1 MGEPVM
7 TNILKAKMLKAKMA
21 KLTRSTGRSAIRLFG
36 LLGAFG
42 FATEA
47 VAAQKAEDLYK
58 SYCATC
64 HGADM
69 SGGLGL
75 ALNDSEWKYGASD
88 SDITKVIKEGLPK
101 VGMPAW
107 NKTLSDEDI
116 RALVILIRERGAA
129 TAVTDKTVKSSNSS
143 LLSGAGHNFSLEE
156 VATAPGELWG
166 MDFLADG
173 TIIATQKD
181 GNLWLFK
188 KGERLGPVQG
198 TPKVMAGGQGG
209 LLAVQ
214 RHPDVKAGWIYLT
227 FSDPS
232 KNGSMTKVVRG
243 KLDGLQWVEEQTVYA
258 ADPKFYTEVGHHFG
272 SRLVFQNGYIY
283 FSIGDRGMQDQA
295 QDITRPNGKIHRLHD
310 DGRVPSDN
318 PFIDKTNAVTSI
330 WSYGHRNP
338 QGLAINPVNG
348 DLWGAE
354 HGPRGG
360 DELNVVSKGLNYGWP
375 VITYG
380 MNYDG
385 TPITKETHKDG
396 MEQPKHYWVPS
407 IAASDIEFYT
417 GEHFPSWRNQLL
429 VGSLAKQQLRLVR
442 IAADKVI
449 GDELVLQ
456 GHGRIRDVAT
466 GPDGYP
472 YVVLNNPNGIIYR
485 LVPGK
490 P

>member
-1 MGEPVM
+1 MSEPVI
-7 TNILKAKMLKAKMA
+7 TEMLKTEMA
-21 KLTRSTGRSAIRLFG
+21 KQKCSTSASAVRLVW
-36 LLGAFG
+36 LLGALS
-42 FATEA
+42 FATPT

-58 SYCATC
+58 SFCATC

-88 SDITKVIKEGLPK
+88 SDITKVIKEGLPT

-129 TAVTDKTVKSSNSS
+129 AAVADKTAKSSDNA
-143 LLSGAGHNFSLEE
+143 LLTGAGHSFALEQ

-173 TIIATQKD
+173 TIFATQKN

-188 KGERLGPVQG
+188 NGERQGPVRG
-198 TPKVMAGGQGG
+198 TPKVMDGGQGG

-214 RHPDVKAGWIYLT
+214 RHPDAKAGWIYLT

-243 KLDGLQWVEEQTVYA
+243 KLDGLQWVEEQTVYG
-258 ADPKFYTEVGHHFG
+258 ADPKFYTEARHHFG
-272 SRLVFQNGYIY
+272 SRLVFQDGYVY
-283 FSIGDRGMQDQA
+283 FSIGDRGKQDQA
-295 QDITRPNGKIHRLHD
+295 QDNTQPNGKIHRLHD

-318 PFIDKTNAVTSI
+318 PFVGKTNAVASI

-338 QGLAINPVNG
+338 QGLALHPVTG
-348 DLWGAE
+348 ALWDAE

-385 TPITKETHKDG
+385 TPITKETHKEG

-429 VGSLAKQQLRLVR
+429 VGSLAKQELRLVR

-472 YVVLNNPNGIIYR
+472 YVVLNNPNGVIYR